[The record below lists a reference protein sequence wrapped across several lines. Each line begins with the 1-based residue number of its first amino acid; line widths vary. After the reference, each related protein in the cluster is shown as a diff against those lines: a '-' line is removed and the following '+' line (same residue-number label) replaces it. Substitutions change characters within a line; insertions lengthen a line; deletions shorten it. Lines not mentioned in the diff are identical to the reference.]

1 MCPGRPAPDW
11 VLPEHLVVA
20 VEREQ
25 SVVRALLDDAT
36 LVEHHQPV
44 PCE

>member
-1 MCPGRPAPDW
+1 MCLGSPALYW
-11 VLPEHLVVA
+11 VLPEQLVVA

-25 SVVRALLDDAT
+25 FVVRALLDDAT

>member
-11 VLPEHLVVA
+11 ALPEQLVVA

-25 SVVRALLDDAT
+25 SVVRVLLDDAT